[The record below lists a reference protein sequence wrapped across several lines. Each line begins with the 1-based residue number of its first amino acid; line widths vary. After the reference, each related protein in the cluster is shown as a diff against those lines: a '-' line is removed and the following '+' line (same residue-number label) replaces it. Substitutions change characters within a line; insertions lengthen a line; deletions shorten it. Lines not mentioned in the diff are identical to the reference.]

1 MDNKKI
7 GNYLSSKR
15 LTKGLTQEQL
25 AARIYVSPKTSSKW
39 ERGVSL
45 S

>member
-7 GNYLSSKR
+7 GNYLASKR
-15 LTKGLTQEQL
+15 LAKGLTQEQL
-25 AARIYVSPKTSSKW
+25 AALIFVSPKTISKW

>member
-7 GNYLSSKR
+7 GNYLASKR
-15 LTKGLTQEQL
+15 LAKGLTQDQF
-25 AARIYVSPKTSSKW
+25 AARIYVSPKTISKW